1 MEGVEEVK
9 EDPITPNIKVS
20 VSASFP
26 QSEIFGVKLVNGH
39 ATEARLSIKNEEPTS
54 VGVAIVGGSILDDA
68 GAETRIL
75 RNLTS
80 QKYSL
85 QIPAGEEQTVTYS
98 FSTEMHPQNVRLQL
112 VTVLTDG
119 KQNAYTVSA
128 YNETVSI
135 VEAPT
140 SFLDPQ
146 MYAIPALAT

>member
-1 MEGVEEVK
+1 M
-9 EDPITPNIKVS
+9 
-20 VSASFP
+20 SASFP

-39 ATEARLSIKNEEPTS
+39 PTEARLSIKNEEPTS

-146 MYAIPALAT
+146 MYAIPTLAT